1 MRSDQ
6 PLDRANLARRPL
18 NASAFPLA
26 KLGVVMACVGLVAA
40 ALLWAGLV
48 GGGVK
53 PIDTSSPSYI
63 EGNVYGGANFS
74 STTTE
79 SSVCREGNA
88 SRVAN
93 PTQWMQGCH
102 DAWAVAA
109 FRSNRNTSPGGV
121 FPK

>member
-6 PLDRANLARRPL
+6 PLDRANPGRRPL

-26 KLGVVMACVGLVAA
+26 KLSVVVACVGLVAA

-48 GGGVK
+48 GGGVR
-53 PIDTSSPSYI
+53 PVDTSSPSYI
-63 EGNVYGGANFS
+63 QGNNFGTANFS
-74 STTTE
+74 SATTE
-79 SSVCREGNA
+79 SSVCRGVNA

-109 FRSNRNTSPGGV
+109 FKSNRSTSSGEVIP
-121 FPK
+121 